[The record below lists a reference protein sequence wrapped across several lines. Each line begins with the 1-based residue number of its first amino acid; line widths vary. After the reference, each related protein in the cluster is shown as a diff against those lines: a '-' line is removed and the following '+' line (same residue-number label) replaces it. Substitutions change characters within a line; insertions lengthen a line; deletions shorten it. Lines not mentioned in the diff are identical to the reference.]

1 MKQTVS
7 LTLLH
12 TCTLRIPRSPPCAKL
27 TKDNLEA
34 TTVTMITIT
43 STAIFPSATPR
54 ISIHFTVLHAGKYK
68 GWGGGRGK
76 SGGTSSR
83 IRGRC
88 MFRSQFK
95 VRSESKQTQANKQ
108 ASIPSP
114 TRPTRPHAQH
124 AQHAQHP
131 RRIAQSLVPKVE
143 RGHGLENET
152 GEHELDNDST
162 HDFAA
167 ISIQNAKPE
176 CLVIIVFLGFDP
188 MVWEEQQS
196 ERHAIRKSK
205 AKWFG
210 KTQRSRCRA

>member
-1 MKQTVS
+1 
-7 LTLLH
+7 
-12 TCTLRIPRSPPCAKL
+12 
-27 TKDNLEA
+27 
-34 TTVTMITIT
+34 
-43 STAIFPSATPR
+43 
-54 ISIHFTVLHAGKYK
+54 
-68 GWGGGRGK
+68 
-76 SGGTSSR
+76 
-83 IRGRC
+83 